1 MARVQELKPNPIN
14 PNRHPK
20 SQIELLAKS
29 ISIHGWRWP
38 VIVSNRSGFIVAG
51 HGRVEAASLLGLKT
65 VPVSLQ
71 DFATEA
77 DEHAFLLADNKIA
90 ELAELDNAMLVDI
103 LQNLS
108 TAGMEIELA
117 GFTATEF
124 DALKERL
131 AAASNSERDADP
143 KLEQADELQALWNV
157 QTGDV
162 WQIGRH
168 RLLCG
173 DSTQPAAV
181 TSLLE
186 GATPSIMVTDPPYG
200 VDYNPKWRSEAG
212 INKNK
217 GKMGVVIND
226 GRADWREAWALFP
239 GDVVYVWHAG
249 RYASIVQASLEACD
263 FQIRSQI
270 VWAKDRF
277 ALSRGHYHWH
287 HEPCWYACRGT
298 GHWIGD
304 RKQSTLWQIKARDD
318 SGSGHSTQK
327 PLECMA
333 RAIRNHSGD
342 VYEPF
347 AGSGTTMVAA
357 ENLGRICY
365 AIELH
370 PPYCA
375 VILNRMKTAFP
386 ELQINRVH
394 HEPAQ

>member
-1 MARVQELKPNPIN
+1 M
-14 PNRHPK
+14 
-20 SQIELLAKS
+20 
-29 ISIHGWRWP
+29 
-38 VIVSNRSGFIVAG
+38 
-51 HGRVEAASLLGLKT
+51 LGLKT

-117 GFTATEF
+117 GFTTTEF
-124 DALKERL
+124 EALKERL

-157 QTGDV
+157 QPGDV

-181 TSLLE
+181 KSLLE
-186 GATPSIMVTDPPYG
+186 GCTPKIMVTDPPYG
-200 VDYNPKWRSEAG
+200 VEYDAEWRNQAVRADGSLVGARAT
-212 INKNK
+212 
-217 GKMGVVIND
+217 GKVLND
-226 GRADWREAWALFP
+226 DRADWTDAWKHFP
-239 GDVVYVWHAG
+239 GDVAYVWHAG
-249 RYASIVQASLEACD
+249 RNAAEVQRSIEEAH
-263 FQIRSQI
+263 FEIRAQII
-270 VWAKDRF
+270 WAKQQF
-277 ALSRGHYHWH
+277 AIGRGNYHWK
-287 HEPCWYACRGT
+287 HEPCWYAVREGRSANFK
-298 GHWIGD
+298 GD
-304 RKQSTLWQIKARDD
+304 RKQTTLWEIDKPHK
-318 SGSGHSTQK
+318 SETGHSTQK

-394 HEPAQ
+394 HEQAQ